1 MVYFPPCCIGEGLRE
16 NLWIQQ
22 IRMLYRLFSLEGA
35 LFVGS
40 AMVVS
45 LAVDD
50 FGVFNDYIA

>member
-1 MVYFPPCCIGEGLRE
+1 MVYFPPCCIREGLGAY
-16 NLWIQQ
+16 LWIQEL
-22 IRMLYRLFSLEGA
+22 RMLYRLFSLEGA

>member
-1 MVYFPPCCIGEGLRE
+1 VDSTNKDAVPLVFAR
-16 NLWIQQ
+16 
-22 IRMLYRLFSLEGA
+22 GA

>member
-1 MVYFPPCCIGEGLRE
+1 
-16 NLWIQQ
+16 
-22 IRMLYRLFSLEGA
+22 MLYRLFSLEGA